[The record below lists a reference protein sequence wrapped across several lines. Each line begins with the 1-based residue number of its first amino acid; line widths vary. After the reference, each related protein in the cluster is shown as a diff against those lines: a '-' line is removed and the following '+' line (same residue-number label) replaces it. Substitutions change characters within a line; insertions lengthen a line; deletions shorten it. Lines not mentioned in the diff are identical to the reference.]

1 MQYLIY
7 SANIVRG
14 NKDKINLF
22 SECFAVNVLGLV
34 KIMNDSALTK
44 ILKLSLMAF
53 CFWYISA
60 FAYIALSR
68 AGYAFE
74 LEWMEG
80 SMADHIRILSGGG
93 NIYAAPSLDFVPF
106 IYAPLYY
113 VICYPA
119 ALLWGNA
126 LFAMRLVSLLS
137 FGLTLLLIYKWVFK
151 ETGVAAYSFISIAMF
166 TACFEVCGAWYD
178 IARVDSLA
186 LLLIMSFFYILR
198 FGRFKYNQVIAA
210 LMLTLACMC
219 KQSNIVAAAPLIIF
233 LAFQDF
239 KKHIPLI
246 SISAL
251 SLVCAVFYL
260 NYRSD
265 YLFGYYAYYLPSMH
279 AIDKS
284 LIAGFWFGDLLPK
297 IPFLI
302 ILSCFFLIK
311 LYFIKSADFLF
322 YASLAFGMVLSSWLA
337 RIHEGGYLNVLMPAC
352 AAFSLISP
360 LALKKITDSPSVNYE
375 NEKIDISLCCGLS
388 KLSFAYAVL
397 LMQFLFL
404 LYNPCVHIPSKED
417 EAAGKSLIDKIKSF
431 NGEVYVPYHP
441 YLVFMAGKSGP
452 AAHHMA
458 VFDILRA
465 DKGGINY
472 RLINEAVSGYIAS
485 KKAEAIILD
494 NLNFTHIELVKKFY
508 SLKSLIFEGGAF
520 YPVCGMRTR
529 PQYLFVRK

>member
-1 MQYLIY
+1 
-7 SANIVRG
+7 
-14 NKDKINLF
+14 
-22 SECFAVNVLGLV
+22 
-34 KIMNDSALTK
+34 MNNSALTK

-53 CFWYISA
+53 CAWYISA

-80 SMADHIRILSGGG
+80 SMADHIRILSCAG

-113 VICYPA
+113 AICYPA
-119 ALLWGNA
+119 ALLSGNA

-137 FGLTLLLIYKWVFK
+137 FGLTLFLIYKWVFK
-151 ETGVAAYSFISIAMF
+151 ETGVAAYSFYFVALF

-302 ILSCFFLIK
+302 ILSAFFLIK

-322 YASLAFGMVLSSWLA
+322 YSSLAFGMVLSSWLA

-352 AAFSLISP
+352 AVFSL
-360 LALKKITDSPSVNYE
+360 LAVTALKYMSGSFSFKLNFNNANTAEAKSDSAGHNILPFV
-375 NEKIDISLCCGLS
+375 
-388 KLSFAYAVL
+388 YAVL
-397 LMQFLFL
+397 AAQFLLL
-404 LYNPCVHIPSKED
+404 LYNPALYIPSD
-417 EAAGKSLIDKIKSF
+417 DDLAAGRRLVDKIKSF
-431 NGEVYVPYHP
+431 KGEVYVPYHP
-441 YLVFMAGKSGP
+441 YLVLAAGKSGP

-465 DKGGINY
+465 DKDGINY
-472 RLINEAVSGYIAS
+472 KLINEAVSGYIES

-508 SLKSLIFEGGAF
+508 SLKSLIFEGGVF